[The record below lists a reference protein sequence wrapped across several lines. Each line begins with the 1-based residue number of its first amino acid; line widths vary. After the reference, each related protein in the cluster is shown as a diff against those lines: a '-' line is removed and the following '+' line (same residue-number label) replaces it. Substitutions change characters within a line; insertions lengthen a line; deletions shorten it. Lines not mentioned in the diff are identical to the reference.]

1 MHEFGLDQGMASRA
15 PKYEQLL
22 ICLRCD
28 SSCHTWRWM
37 GLFGRC
43 TNSSVNCLKLGDNFV
58 VNTKEGNKEGVD
70 FYVVFCIHP
79 MHVLEED
86 YTCHGG
92 T

>member
-1 MHEFGLDQGMASRA
+1 MKMNG
-15 PKYEQLL
+15 
-22 ICLRCD
+22 
-28 SSCHTWRWM
+28 TVW
-37 GLFGRC
+37 RC

-58 VNTKEGNKEGVD
+58 VNTKEGNEEGVD